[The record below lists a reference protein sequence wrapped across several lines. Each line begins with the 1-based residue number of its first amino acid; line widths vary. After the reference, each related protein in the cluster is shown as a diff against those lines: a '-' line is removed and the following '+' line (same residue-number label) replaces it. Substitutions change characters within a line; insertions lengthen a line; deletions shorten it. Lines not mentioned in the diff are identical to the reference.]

1 MQSSFESIRSDRVL
15 RSYIMAGWASVAVVL
30 VTASLSYAQ
39 ETSASIG
46 TYDRAGYAKQSRSVT
61 YAQHGM
67 AATSDLRATQAAVD
81 ILRAGGSA
89 VDAAIAA
96 NAVLGV
102 VEPMSCG
109 IGGDLFSICWSA
121 EEDELVGLNASGRAP
136 QLATRAEFKR
146 RELDQIPIS
155 GGLAWSVPGCVSGW
169 QDLRDRYGKL
179 PLAAV
184 LAPAIDLAEN
194 GFPVAPVIAGY
205 WLGAEAALAE
215 TPEAAGTFLIDGKA
229 PREGQMFRN
238 PRLAKTYRM
247 IAEQGAEAFYRGEI
261 AQEIDRYS
269 RSREDGLMRASDLAS
284 HQSTWVTPVS
294 TSYRGYDVWEL
305 PPNGQGIAALQIL
318 NVMEQRDVKSM
329 GWGSPEYAHLFVE
342 AKKLAFADRAEY
354 YADMAMANV
363 PVDQL
368 ISKEYAAA
376 RAKLINMDKSMV
388 GVPAGD
394 PQLINGDTVY
404 LCVVDSDRNCCSL
417 IQSNYYGFGSKLVA
431 GDLGFALQNRGALFS
446 LDENHLNSLE
456 PGKRP
461 FHTIIPAMV
470 TKDGRPEL
478 VFGVM
483 GGDMQP
489 QGHAQVLMNWIDFG
503 MNIQMA
509 GDAARIRHDGSAT
522 PTGVPEKEAGGT
534 VLLESG
540 IPAETVAS
548 LKAKGHQ
555 TSTGGSFGGYQ
566 AIRIDWDGGVLQ
578 GATEARKDGAALGY

>member
-1 MQSSFESIRSDRVL
+1 MRFPQSFALIFLSLMFS
-15 RSYIMAGWASVAVVL
+15 SV
-30 VTASLSYAQ
+30 SNAQ
-39 ETSASIG
+39 DGEVAIG
-46 TYDRAGYAKQSRSVT
+46 TYDRAGYPKQSRSVT

-67 AATSDLRATQAAVD
+67 AATSDLRATQAAID

-109 IGGDLFSICWSA
+109 IGGDLFSICWSPS
-121 EEDELVGLNASGRAP
+121 DGELVGLNASGRAP
-136 QLATRAEFKR
+136 QMATRAEFKR
-146 RELDQIPIS
+146 RNLEQIPID
-155 GGLAWSVPGCVSGW
+155 GGLAWSVPGCVQGW
-169 QDLRDRYGKL
+169 QDLHKRYGKL
-179 PLAAV
+179 PLASV

-205 WLGAEAALAE
+205 WNAAEDALNE
-215 TPEAAGTFLIDGKA
+215 SPEAAATFLIDGKA
-229 PREGQMFRN
+229 PREGQIFRN
-238 PRLAKTYRM
+238 PRLAKTYRI
-247 IAEQGAEAFYRGEI
+247 IAEQGAEAFYRGKI

-269 RSREDGLMRASDLAS
+269 RSREDGLLRASDLAS
-284 HQSTWVTPVS
+284 HASTWVTPVS

-318 NVMEQRDVKSM
+318 NVMEQYDVKSM
-329 GWGSPEYAHLFVE
+329 GWGSPEFAHLFVE
-342 AKKLAFADRAEY
+342 AKKLAFADRAKY
-354 YADMAMANV
+354 YADMAMADV

-368 ISKEYAAA
+368 ISKRYAQQ
-376 RAKLINMDKSMV
+376 RAKLIDKEKAMV

-394 PQLINGDTVY
+394 PQLAHGDTIY
-404 LCVVDSDRNCCSL
+404 LCVVDSERNCCSL

-446 LDENHLNSLE
+446 LDEEHLNSLE

-509 GDAARIRHDGSAT
+509 GDAARIRHNGSET
-522 PTGVPEKEAGGT
+522 PTGVPEEEAGGT
-534 VLLESG
+534 VMLESG
-540 IPAETVAS
+540 IPAATVSA
-548 LKAKGHQ
+548 LEAKGHV

-566 AIRIDWDGGVLQ
+566 AIQIDWDGGVLK

>member
-1 MQSSFESIRSDRVL
+1 MLSSFESAQCHTGL
-15 RSYIMAGWASVAVVL
+15 RSSTATGWVSLAAVVAM
-30 VTASLSYAQ
+30 VCPSYAQ
-39 ETSASIG
+39 DAPIG
-46 TYDRAGYAKQSRSVT
+46 TYDRGGYAKQSRSVT
-61 YAQHGM
+61 YAENGM

-121 EEDELVGLNASGRAP
+121 ADTELVGLNASGRAP
-136 QLATRAEFKR
+136 QMATRAEFKR
-146 RELDQIPIS
+146 RKLDQIPIS

-169 QDLRDRYGKL
+169 QDMHDRYGKL
-179 PLAAV
+179 SMAEV
-184 LAPAIDLAEN
+184 LAPAIELADS

-205 WLGAEAALAE
+205 WKGAEASLAG
-215 TPEAAGTFLIDGKA
+215 TSEAAATFLINGKA
-229 PREGQMFRN
+229 PREGQIFRN
-238 PRLAKTYRM
+238 PRLAATYRL
-247 IAEQGAEAFYRGEI
+247 IAEQGAEVFYRGKI

-269 RSREDGLMRASDLAS
+269 RSRDDGLLRASDLAS
-284 HQSTWVTPVS
+284 HQSTWVEPVS
-294 TSYRGYDVWEL
+294 ASYRGYDVWEL

-318 NVMEQRDVKSM
+318 NVMEEYDVKAM
-329 GWGSPEYAHLFVE
+329 GWGSPEYSHLFVE
-342 AKKLAFADRAEY
+342 AKKLAFADRAKY
-354 YADMAMANV
+354 YADMAMVDV
-363 PVDQL
+363 PVEQL
-368 ISKEYAAA
+368 ISKKYAAE
-376 RAKLINMDKSMV
+376 RSRLIDRETAMV
-388 GVPAGD
+388 GVPTGD
-394 PQLINGDTVY
+394 PQLEHGDTVY

-446 LDENHLNSLE
+446 LQQDHLNSLE

-522 PTGVPEKEAGGT
+522 PTGVPEAAAGGT
-534 VLLESG
+534 VLTESG
-540 IPAETVAS
+540 IPAETVAA

-555 TSTGGSFGGYQ
+555 MSTGGSFGGYQ
-566 AIRIDWDGGVLQ
+566 AIHIDWDGGVLQ

>member
-1 MQSSFESIRSDRVL
+1 MF
-15 RSYIMAGWASVAVVL
+15 
-30 VTASLSYAQ
+30 VTLSAAQ
-39 ETSASIG
+39 AQDKKAIG
-46 TYDRAGYAKQSRSVT
+46 TYDRSGYPKQSRSVT

-109 IGGDLFSICWSA
+109 IGGDLFAMCWTP
-121 EEDELVGLNASGRAP
+121 DEGKVVGLNASGRSP
-136 QLATRAEFKR
+136 QLATRAEMKR
-146 RELDQIPIS
+146 REIDQIPIQ
-155 GGLAWSVPGCVSGW
+155 GALAWSVPGCVAGW
-169 QDLRDRYGKL
+169 QDLHDRYGKL
-179 PLAAV
+179 PLADV
-184 LAPAIDLAEN
+184 LQPAIDLAEN
-194 GFPVAPVIAGY
+194 GFPVSPVIAGY
-205 WLGAEAALAE
+205 WKGAEKSLKE
-215 TPEAAGTFLIDGKA
+215 TPEATATFLIDGKA
-229 PREGQMFRN
+229 PREGQIFKN
-238 PRLAKTYRM
+238 PRLAATYRL
-247 IAEQGAEAFYRGEI
+247 IAEQGAKVFYHGEI
-261 AQEIDRYS
+261 AKEIDRYS
-269 RSREDGLMRASDLAS
+269 RSREDGLLRSSDLAS
-284 HQSTWVTPVS
+284 HENSWVEPVS
-294 TSYRGYDVWEL
+294 SSYRGYDVWEL

-318 NVMEQRDVKSM
+318 NVMEQFDVKKL
-329 GWGSPEYAHLFVE
+329 GWGTPEFVHRFVE
-342 AKKLAFADRAEY
+342 AKKLAFADRATY
-354 YADMAMANV
+354 YADMAMADV
-363 PVDQL
+363 PVEKL
-368 ISKEYAAA
+368 ISKEYAVE
-376 RAKLINMDKSMV
+376 RAKLIDPQKALV
-388 GVPAGD
+388 GVPPGD
-394 PQLINGDTVY
+394 AKLVHGDTVY
-404 LCVVDSDRNCCSL
+404 LCVVDADRNCCSL
-417 IQSNYYGFGSKLVA
+417 IQSNYYGFGSKLMA

-446 LDENHLNSLE
+446 LDEDHLNSLE

-470 TKDGRPEL
+470 TKGGRPEL

-522 PTGVPEKEAGGT
+522 PTGVPEEEAGGT
-534 VLLESG
+534 VLMESG
-540 IPAETVAS
+540 IPLETVATMKK
-548 LKAKGHQ
+548 LGHQ